1 VSQVI
6 TQALAI
12 DTWHDVDEQMRY
24 QCLAFCHFGIEQ
36 RWLVVHSEAA
46 AWRAESSIRKA
57 QQREYAAIEKHLF
70 HSKRVALTPR
80 RQRTQRWPRWPKRGS
95 IIRGTP
101 MS

>member
-1 VSQVI
+1 MNAGASRRFLVI

-24 QCLAFCHFGIEQ
+24 QCLEFCHFGIEQ

-57 QQREYAAIEKHLF
+57 QQREYEAIEKQLF
-70 HSKRVALTPR
+70 HLQASRFDTPAAAHAALAPVAKT
-80 RQRTQRWPRWPKRGS
+80 W
-95 IIRGTP
+95 
-101 MS
+101 